1 VHDHRFGAET
11 GQIRPEMHRADDHAD
26 VARFVAL
33 TGPEGRSL
41 MEALAAERVTDETA
55 LRLSERLRARYPAAL
70 VADGLTL
77 ARLRERGRAKF
88 SRAQDMMLTRDGLEQ
103 ASGETVA
110 GHRAARLATG
120 GPVADLCCGIGGD
133 LVALAAHG
141 PVMGVDRD
149 PLHAWMAGHNADVY
163 GVGERVRTEVA
174 DVRAVDLAGVAAVFV
189 DPARRSE
196 RGRMR
201 DGEPPLA
208 WCVGLAE
215 RVPRVAV
222 KAAPGLDR
230 AVVPA
235 GWEAEFVAVGT
246 NLKETVLWSPAAAE
260 AATRATLLVAAAR
273 HTLLP
278 APGDD
283 VAVGEPGE
291 YLLDPN
297 PAVTRAGLVA
307 ELARSVGAWKI
318 DERIAFLAAAG
329 PVVTPFAR
337 TLRVLDSGPWRE
349 KELVARLRALDVGT
363 VDVRRRGLAGD
374 VDVLRRR
381 LARGITGGTRRAT
394 LVMTRARDRPW
405 ALVCVDPDG

>member
-1 VHDHRFGAET
+1 MDVDDRSPRFA
-11 GQIRPEMHRADDHAD
+11 
-26 VARFVAL
+26 AL
-33 TGPEGRSL
+33 AAPEGQAL
-41 MEALAAERVTDETA
+41 MRTLAAERVTDETA
-55 LRLSERLRARYPAAL
+55 LRLTDRLRAHYPAAL

-77 ARLRERGRAKF
+77 QRLRDRAATKF
-88 SRAQDMMLTRDGLEQ
+88 SRAQDMMLTRDGVEQ
-103 ASGETVA
+103 ASGEIVA
-110 GHRAARLATG
+110 GHRAARLADG

-141 PVMGVDRD
+141 PVLGVDRD
-149 PLHAWMAGHNADVY
+149 PLHAWMAAHNAAVY

-174 DVRAVDLAGVAAVFV
+174 DVRAVDLGGVNAVFV
-189 DPARRSE
+189 DPARRSAH
-196 RGRMR
+196 GRTR
-201 DGEPPLA
+201 DGEPPLP
-208 WCVGLAE
+208 WCVELAA

-230 AVVPA
+230 GVVPP

-246 NLKETVLWSPAAAE
+246 DLKEAVLWSPATAE
-260 AATRATLLVAAAR
+260 AATRATVLAAGAR

-278 APGDD
+278 APGDA
-283 VAVGEPGE
+283 VAVGEPAE

-307 ELARSVGAWKI
+307 ELARAVGAWKI
-318 DERIAFLAAAG
+318 DERIAFLAADA
-329 PVVTPFAR
+329 PVTTPFAR

-349 KELVARLRALDVGT
+349 KGLAARLRALDVGA

-381 LARGITGGTRRAT
+381 LALRGSRRVT

-405 ALVCVDPDG
+405 ALVCVDPGAP

>member
-1 VHDHRFGAET
+1 MDL
-11 GQIRPEMHRADDHAD
+11 ADDR
-26 VARFVAL
+26 VTRFAAL
-33 TGPEGRSL
+33 AGPQGRAL
-41 MEALAAERVTDETA
+41 MGTLAAERVTDETA
-55 LRLSERLRARYPAAL
+55 LHLSDRLRAQYPAAL

-77 ARLRERGRAKF
+77 ARLRGRAAAKF

-103 ASGETVA
+103 ASGEAVA
-110 GHRAARLATG
+110 RHRAARLTDAGTG
-120 GPVADLCCGIGGD
+120 GGSVADLCCGIGGD
-133 LVALAAHG
+133 LVALAEHG
-141 PVMGVDRD
+141 PVLGVDRD
-149 PLHAWMAGHNADVY
+149 PLHAWMAGHNAAVY
-163 GVGERVRTEVA
+163 GVGDRARIQVA
-174 DVRAVDLAGVAAVFV
+174 DVRDVDLRGVESAFV
-189 DPARRSE
+189 DPARRTE
-196 RGRMR
+196 RGRTR
-201 DGEPPLA
+201 DGEPPLP
-208 WCVGLAE
+208 WCIGLVP

-230 AVVPA
+230 AAVPP
-235 GWEAEFVAVGT
+235 GWEVEFVAVGAD
-246 NLKETVLWSPAAAE
+246 LKEAVLWSPAVAG
-260 AATRATLLVAAAR
+260 AATRATVLGDGAR

-278 APGDD
+278 APGEH

-318 DERIAFLAAAG
+318 DERIAFLSAAV
-329 PVVTPFAR
+329 PVTTPFAR

-349 KELVARLRALDVGT
+349 KELGSRLRELDVGA

-381 LARGITGGTRRAT
+381 LARFLTGGTRRAT

-405 ALVCVDPDG
+405 ALVCVDLDS

>member
-1 VHDHRFGAET
+1 MHDHQFGAEG
-11 GQIRPEMHRADDHAD
+11 GQIRPETRPTDDHAD

-41 MEALAAERVTDETA
+41 MQALAAERVTDDTA
-55 LRLSERLRARYPAAL
+55 LRLTDPLRARWPAAL

-77 ARLRERGRAKF
+77 ALLRDRAAAKF
-88 SRAQDMMLTRDGLEQ
+88 SRAQDMMLTRDGVEQ
-103 ASGETVA
+103 ASGEVVA
-110 GHRAARLATG
+110 RHRATRLATG
-120 GPVADLCCGIGGD
+120 GPMADLCCGIGGD
-133 LVALAAHG
+133 LVALAARG
-141 PVMGVDRD
+141 PVRGVDRD
-149 PLHAWMAGHNADVY
+149 PLHAWMAGHNAAVY

-174 DVRAVDLAGVAAVFV
+174 DVRAVDLADVEAVFV
-189 DPARRSE
+189 DPARRTE
-196 RGRMR
+196 RGRTR

-208 WCVGLAE
+208 WCVGLAA

-230 AVVPA
+230 AVVPP

-246 NLKETVLWSPAAAE
+246 QLKEAVLWSPAAAE
-260 AATRATLLVAAAR
+260 TPTRATVLGDGVR

-278 APGDD
+278 APGDA

-307 ELARSVGAWKI
+307 ELARAVGAWQI
-318 DERIAFLAAAG
+318 DERIAFLAADG
-329 PVVTPFAR
+329 PVTTPFAR

-349 KELVARLRALDVGT
+349 KELAARLRALDVGA

-381 LARGITGGTRRAT
+381 LARAISGGTRRAT
-394 LVMTRARDRPW
+394 LVMTRVRDRPW
-405 ALVCVDPDG
+405 ALVCVDPDA

>member
-1 VHDHRFGAET
+1 MDDHQLGAES
-11 GQIRPEMHRADDHAD
+11 GQIRPEARRTDDHD
-26 VARFVAL
+26 DRIVRFAAL
-33 TGPEGRSL
+33 ATPEGRAL
-41 MEALAAERVTDETA
+41 MRTLAAERVTAENA
-55 LRLSERLRARYPAAL
+55 LRLTDRLRVHHPAAL

-77 ARLRERGRAKF
+77 QRLRDRAAVKF

-103 ASGETVA
+103 ASGEVTA
-110 GHRAARLATG
+110 RHRAARLATG

-141 PVMGVDRD
+141 SVVGVDLD
-149 PLHAWMAGHNADVY
+149 PLHAWMAAHNAAVY
-163 GVGERVRTEVA
+163 GVGERARTEAA
-174 DVRAVDLAGVAAVFV
+174 DVRTADLAGVAAAFV
-189 DPARRSE
+189 DPARRTE
-196 RGRMR
+196 RGRTR

-208 WCVGLAE
+208 WCIGLAA

-230 AVVPA
+230 ACVPV

-246 NLKETVLWSPAAAE
+246 DLKEAVLWSPAAAE
-260 AATRATLLVAAAR
+260 ATTRATVLLAGAR

-283 VAVGEPGE
+283 VGVGEPGE

-297 PAVTRAGLVA
+297 PAVTRAGLVE
-307 ELARSVGAWKI
+307 ELARAVGGWKI
-318 DERIAFLAAAG
+318 DERIAFLAVDA
-329 PVVTPFAR
+329 PVTTPFAR

-349 KELVARLRALDVGT
+349 KELSARLRALDIGA

-374 VDVLRRR
+374 VEVLRRR
-381 LARGITGGTRRAT
+381 LALRGTRRAT

-405 ALVCVDPDG
+405 ALVCVDPDP